1 MPTVAPAPPHTGVD
15 EFEALEQRVLR
26 TVQLIKQEREARAA
40 AEATI
45 AELRS
50 QLDARGSVT
59 TDLEA
64 ELSAL
69 RQERNVVRGRVEKLM
84 NQLDDLAS

>member
-1 MPTVAPAPPHTGVD
+1 MPTVAPAPPQTGVD

-50 QLDARGSVT
+50 QLDARSSVA
-59 TDLEA
+59 TDLEV

>member
-1 MPTVAPAPPHTGVD
+1 MPTVAPAPPQTGAD

-50 QLDARGSVT
+50 QLDARSSVA

-84 NQLDDLAS
+84 SQMDDLAS